1 MMKTRPKGFTLVET
15 LVAISILMIS
25 IAGPYYSVYKAVQTT
40 YIARDKLI
48 ATALSQEGIEYV
60 RNKRD
65 SNYLYNLAHP
75 TAKVDWLNGLSA
87 CKGAGAK
94 CTVDATV
101 SSAPVGCN
109 NGTCTALYTDTTSNW
124 YTQAQTPNTAVTRYT
139 RSVNITDVTANEET
153 IVTVTVSWQNSHITN
168 SIVVTEHL
176 YNWL

>member
-1 MMKTRPKGFTLVET
+1 MMKTPRKGFTLVET

-25 IAGPYYSVYKAVQTT
+25 IAGPYYSVYRAVQTT

-65 SNYLYNLAHP
+65 SNYLYNLANP
-75 TAKVDWLNGLSA
+75 GSQVDWLNGLSV
-87 CKGAGAK
+87 CKGAGVK
-94 CTVDATV
+94 CTVDVTGG
-101 SSAPVGCN
+101 APAACSGV
-109 NGTCTALYTDTTSNW
+109 CTPLNINTTTNW
-124 YTQAQTPNTAVTRYT
+124 YTQGAGTATRYT
-139 RSVNITDVTANEET
+139 RSVNITDVDANET
-153 IVTVTVSWQNSHITN
+153 IVTVTVSWVNSHITN